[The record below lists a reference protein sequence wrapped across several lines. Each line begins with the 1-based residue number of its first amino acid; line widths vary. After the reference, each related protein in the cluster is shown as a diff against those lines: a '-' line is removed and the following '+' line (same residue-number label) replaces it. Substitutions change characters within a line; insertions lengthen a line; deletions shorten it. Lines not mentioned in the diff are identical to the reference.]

1 MTTALKF
8 VDEDDFA
15 EVTNTAKKDVNSHQ
29 LTELN
34 AFSSLF
40 KQKLATKVLK
50 NIERKYEQSGNL
62 TTAEV

>member
-29 LTELN
+29 MTELN

-40 KQKLATKVLK
+40 KQKLASKVLK
-50 NIERKYEQSGNL
+50 NIERKYE
-62 TTAEV
+62 